1 MTQIT
6 VTNEGKKKLEQEYD
20 FLKNVRRKEIT
31 EAIRVA
37 LGFGD
42 LSENSEYDEAKTEQ
56 AKVEARI
63 SELEEMLKNIVV
75 VSDEQINTDT
85 VGVGC
90 KVKVYN
96 SRFDETVE
104 YLIVGS
110 TEASP
115 LQNKISD
122 FSPIGKAL
130 IGHKAGETVIVEAPA
145 GSSEIKILEISK

>member
-1 MTQIT
+1 MPQIT
-6 VTNEGKKKLEQEYD
+6 VTIEGKRKLEQELE

-31 EAIRVA
+31 EAIRIA
-37 LGFGD
+37 RGFGD

-56 AKVEARI
+56 AKVETRI

-75 VSDEQINTDT
+75 VSDEQINTDV

-96 SRFDETVE
+96 ERFDETVE

-110 TEASP
+110 TEAAP

-130 IGHKAGETVIVEAPA
+130 LGHKTGETVEVDTPA
-145 GSSEIKILEISK
+145 GVSKIRILEISK